1 MRCPRE
7 KQSMSHPRNERRIL
21 PLLSLL
27 ILLCICCAGES
38 CIRGKSQSPVKQPEQ
53 IKKPAVRHAKRIQDG
68 ALLDTVYH
76 SYCTLLH
83 IVVKGVKRMSDTTIT
98 VRLPQEDKALLMRYA
113 IERDLSASQ
122 IIRQMIRKYIQHCY
136 IETY

>member
-1 MRCPRE
+1 M
-7 KQSMSHPRNERRIL
+7 
-21 PLLSLL
+21 
-27 ILLCICCAGES
+27 
-38 CIRGKSQSPVKQPEQ
+38 
-53 IKKPAVRHAKRIQDG
+53 
-68 ALLDTVYH
+68 
-76 SYCTLLH
+76 
-83 IVVKGVKRMSDTTIT
+83 KGVKRMSDTTIT